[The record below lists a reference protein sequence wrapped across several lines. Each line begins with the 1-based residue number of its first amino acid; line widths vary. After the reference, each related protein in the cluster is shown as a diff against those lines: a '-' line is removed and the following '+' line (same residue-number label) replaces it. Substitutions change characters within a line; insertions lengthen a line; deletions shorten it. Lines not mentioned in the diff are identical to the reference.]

1 MECRHYRCNLINFA
15 NKKQMNSILQSKIEA
30 SVATIKKA
38 AKLAKNYT
46 GKPLV
51 VAFSGGK
58 DSQTVYH
65 LTEAAGV
72 DFEAIYSATTID
84 PPEVVRFIRKRYPM
98 VRFHVP
104 KLSFWQLAENI
115 RMLPNRNMRYCCTVL
130 KEATSP
136 GRVTLTGVRREESV
150 KRAKRQVLDINKKP
164 RQFDEFERND
174 KTDIQCFGK
183 GKEKITVNPILDWT
197 ETDVWQYLNDVVSV
211 PHCELYDKG
220 RRRVGCLFC
229 PMKSRKEIVDD
240 MQRYPHQFKRL
251 KETVAKI
258 AETSKCF
265 PNDPKGFIEWWL
277 SGKSIEAYKSPR
289 LLLPEVAPIV
299 DLSFE

>member
-1 MECRHYRCNLINFA
+1 
-15 NKKQMNSILQSKIEA
+15 MNSVLQLKIET
-30 SVATIKKA
+30 SIETIQRA
-38 AKLAKNYT
+38 AKVAQNYT

-72 DFEAIYSATTID
+72 EFEAVYSATTID
-84 PPEVVRFIRKRYPM
+84 PPEVVRFIKKHYPM

-104 KLSFWQLAENI
+104 NMSFWKLVEHT
-115 RMLPNRNMRYCCTVL
+115 RMLPNRHMRYCCSVL
-130 KEATSP
+130 KEATHQ
-136 GRVTLTGVRREESV
+136 GRVTLTGVRREESA

-174 KTDIQCFGK
+174 KIEVQCFGN

-197 ETDVWQYLNDVVSV
+197 ETDVWEYLNNVVKF
-211 PHCELYDKG
+211 PHCELYDRG

-229 PMKSRKEIVDD
+229 PMKRHKEIVDD
-240 MQRYPHQFKRL
+240 ILRYPHQFERL
-251 KETVAKI
+251 KKTVAKI
-258 AETSKCF
+258 AETSKRF
-265 PNDPKGFIEWWL
+265 PNDPKALLEWWL
-277 SGKSIEAYKSPR
+277 SGKSVEAYKLSR
-289 LLLPEVAPIV
+289 LPLPEVAPIV
-299 DLSFE
+299 DMSFKYD

>member
-1 MECRHYRCNLINFA
+1 
-15 NKKQMNSILQSKIEA
+15 MNSSLQSKIET
-30 SVATIKKA
+30 SIATIQRA
-38 AKLAKNYT
+38 AKLAQNYT

-72 DFEAIYSATTID
+72 DFEAVYSATTID
-84 PPEVVRFIRKRYPM
+84 PPEVVRFIRKRYPI

-104 KLSFWQLAENI
+104 KMSFWKLVEKT
-115 RMLPNRNMRYCCTVL
+115 RMLPIRNMRYCCSVL
-130 KEATSP
+130 KEATHQ

-150 KRAKRQVLDINKKP
+150 KRAKRQVLGINKKP
-164 RQFDEFERND
+164 RQFDEFERSD
-174 KTDIQCFGK
+174 KIDVQCFGN

-197 ETDVWQYLNDVVSV
+197 EADVWQYLNNVVNV
-211 PHCELYDKG
+211 PHCELYDQG
-220 RRRVGCLFC
+220 RHRVGCLFC
-229 PMKSRKEIVDD
+229 PMKAQKEIVDD
-240 MQRYPHQFKRL
+240 MKRYPHQFLRL

-258 AETSKCF
+258 AETSECF

-277 SGKSIEAYKSPR
+277 SDKSIQEFKAAR
-289 LLLPEVAPIV
+289 LPLPEVDTIV
-299 DLSFE
+299 DLTFSK